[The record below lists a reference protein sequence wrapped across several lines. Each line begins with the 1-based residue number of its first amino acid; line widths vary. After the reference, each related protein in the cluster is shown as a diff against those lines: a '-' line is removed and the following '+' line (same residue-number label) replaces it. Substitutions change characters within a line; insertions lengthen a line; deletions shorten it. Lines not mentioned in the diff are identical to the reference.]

1 MTHQI
6 SNNKNLLNFANKIRT
21 NLLIFSNNEILKI
34 LKSKYMLINSYS
46 PEYIFNKHCGDFE
59 VRIPYQ
65 TISSSS
71 DLNTIYEDEDKNEKK
86 SSKNINIYDH
96 YYEHRKSTDVAD
108 EKMNMEVLKYIIE
121 LKKKKM
127 KIAQGKLKLQQLCE
141 RTKKSLK
148 KKKIDEKN
156 KVKHAALLL
165 RNIANNLINYKKVY
179 HINKKSD
186 KINGHQ
192 SMTPKFSILRR
203 KSPQKS
209 MKKLIREKTNYL
221 SGFRLNDLSD
231 ITTDISGYDGN
242 KKLAPEILN
251 LSLEKRKKCSFK
263 EDLIEYHTAI
273 KHNTVNLRKIKSV
286 QNIKFQFNNKIN
298 DEIEQKEKEDYMKL
312 TKEITN
318 EESSDFE

>member
-1 MTHQI
+1 
-6 SNNKNLLNFANKIRT
+6 
-21 NLLIFSNNEILKI
+21 
-34 LKSKYMLINSYS
+34 
-46 PEYIFNKHCGDFE
+46 
-59 VRIPYQ
+59 
-65 TISSSS
+65 
-71 DLNTIYEDEDKNEKK
+71 
-86 SSKNINIYDH
+86 
-96 YYEHRKSTDVAD
+96 
-108 EKMNMEVLKYIIE
+108 
-121 LKKKKM
+121 M
-127 KIAQGKLKLQQLCE
+127 KITQGKLKLQKISE
-141 RTKKSLK
+141 RKKKSLK
-148 KKKIDEKN
+148 KKKKDEKN

-186 KINGHQ
+186 KINGFQ

-231 ITTDISGYDGN
+231 NTTDISGYDGN

-251 LSLEKRKKCSFK
+251 LSPEKKKRCLFK
-263 EDLIEYHTAI
+263 EDLIEYHSVI

>member
-6 SNNKNLLNFANKIRT
+6 SNNKKLLKFANKIRT
-21 NLLIFSNNEILKI
+21 KLLIYSNNEILKI
-34 LKSKYMLINSYS
+34 LKTKYMLINSYS
-46 PEYIFNKHCGDFE
+46 PEFIFNKHCGDFE

-71 DLNTIYEDEDKNEKK
+71 DLNTIYEDENKNGQ
-86 SSKNINIYDH
+86 NNYNN
-96 YYEHRKSTDVAD
+96 YEHRKSTDVSD
-108 EKMNMEVLKYIIE
+108 EKMNMEVLNYIIE
-121 LKKKKM
+121 IEKKKM

-148 KKKIDEKN
+148 KKKKDEKN

-165 RNIANNLINYKKVY
+165 RNIANHLINYKKVY

-231 ITTDISGYDGN
+231 NTTDISGYDGT

-263 EDLIEYHTAI
+263 EDLIEYHSVI